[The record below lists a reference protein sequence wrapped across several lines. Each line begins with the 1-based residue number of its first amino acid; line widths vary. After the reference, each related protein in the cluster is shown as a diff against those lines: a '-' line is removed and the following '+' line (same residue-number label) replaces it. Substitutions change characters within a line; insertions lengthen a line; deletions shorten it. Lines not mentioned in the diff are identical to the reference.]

1 VTTDRTPP
9 PGAPAPA
16 TPARAGRSRLTAAER
31 RSEIIAAAQSVF
43 AASGLAG
50 ARTSTIAD
58 AAGVAESMLY
68 RHFTSKQELFE
79 VAVVEPVADFVEGVI
94 SGADGLLDWDGPGSR
109 AFYESFL
116 ETMAA
121 VLPLLGVALFS
132 DAREGRRFYNDKIVP
147 LFDRYEDKVGVALDG
162 MPGHGVS
169 AAFLSRA
176 VIGII
181 FLITLDAAYRE
192 PAGALNPDDTVHTA
206 EAVRSF
212 VAAALGGSGADDLLD
227 ILAGIE
233 AMRRPGDGPPAAKPP
248 VVSEESWAHYW
259 AARAA
264 AARRRDEHSHHVEA
278 ENQTLRRIV
287 SDQAIELERLRSAR
301 AQVLP
306 DQPSAPV

>member
-1 VTTDRTPP
+1 MP
-9 PGAPAPA
+9 AHPAPA
-16 TPARAGRSRLTAAER
+16 RPARSRLTAAER
-31 RSEIIAAAQSVF
+31 RREIIAAAQSVF
-43 AASGLAG
+43 ATSGLAG
-50 ARTSTIAD
+50 SRTSTIAD

-68 RHFTSKQELFE
+68 RHFASKQELFE
-79 VAVVEPVADFVEGVI
+79 VAVVEPVAEFVEGVI
-94 SGADGLLDWDGPGSR
+94 SGADQLLDWEGPGSR

-116 ETMAA
+116 ETMAT

-132 DAREGRRFYNDKIVP
+132 DAQEGRRFYNDKIVP
-147 LFDRYEDKVGVALDG
+147 LFDRYEHKVGVALDG
-162 MPGHGVS
+162 IPGHSVS

-192 PAGALNPDDTVHTA
+192 PAGALGPEDTVHTA

-227 ILAGIE
+227 RLAGIE
-233 AMRRPGDGPPAAKPP
+233 AMRRSADAPPADKPA

-264 AARRRDEHSHHVEA
+264 ATRRGNDHLGKVEA

-287 SDQAIELERLRSAR
+287 ADQAIELERLRSAAVSR
-301 AQVLP
+301 LE
-306 DQPSAPV
+306 

>member
-1 VTTDRTPP
+1 MTTQQTPEVP
-9 PGAPAPA
+9 ADSAPVRPG
-16 TPARAGRSRLTAAER
+16 RGRLTAAER
-31 RSEIIAAAQSVF
+31 RREIIAAAQSVF

-68 RHFTSKQELFE
+68 RHFASKQELFE

-94 SGADGLLDWDGPGSR
+94 SGADQLLDWEGPGSR

-116 ETMAA
+116 QTMAT

-132 DAREGRRFYNDKIVP
+132 DAQEGRRFYNDKIVP

-192 PAGALNPDDTVHTA
+192 TPGPLTPEDTVHTA

-227 ILAGIE
+227 VLAGIE
-233 AMRRPGDGPPAAKPP
+233 AMRRPGDDPPTDKPP

-259 AARAA
+259 AARTAA
-264 AARRRDEHSHHVEA
+264 TRRGNDHVDQVEA

-287 SDQAIELERLRSAR
+287 ADQAIELERLRSAATR
-301 AQVLP
+301 
-306 DQPSAPV
+306 SK

>member
-1 VTTDRTPP
+1 MTTEQTPP
-9 PGAPAPA
+9 EV
-16 TPARAGRSRLTAAER
+16 PARPGRGRLTAAER
-31 RSEIIAAAQSVF
+31 RREIVAAAQSVF

-68 RHFTSKQELFE
+68 RHFASKQELFE
-79 VAVVEPVADFVEGVI
+79 VAVVEPVAEFVEGVI
-94 SGADGLLDWDGPGSR
+94 SGADQLLDWEGPGSR

-116 ETMAA
+116 ETMAT

-132 DAREGRRFYNDKIVP
+132 DAQEGRRFYNDKIVP
-147 LFDRYEDKVGVALDG
+147 LFDRYEHKVGVALDG
-162 MPGHGVS
+162 MPGHSVS

-181 FLITLDAAYRE
+181 FLITLDASYRE
-192 PAGALNPDDTVHTA
+192 PRGGLSPKDTVHTA

-227 ILAGIE
+227 RLAGIE
-233 AMRRPGDGPPAAKPP
+233 AMRRPADDPPVEKPP

-259 AARAA
+259 AARASA
-264 AARRRDEHSHHVEA
+264 NRRGSEHLTRVEA
-278 ENQTLRRIV
+278 ENQTLRTIV
-287 SDQAIELERLRSAR
+287 ADQAIELERLRSAST
-301 AQVLP
+301 
-306 DQPSAPV
+306 SAHE

>member
-1 VTTDRTPP
+1 MTTQQMP
-9 PGAPAPA
+9 PGVPASPE
-16 TPARAGRSRLTAAER
+16 PARAGRSRLTAAER
-31 RSEIIAAAQSVF
+31 RREIIAAAQSVF
-43 AASGLAG
+43 ATSGLAG

-68 RHFTSKQELFE
+68 RHFASKQELFE

-116 ETMAA
+116 ETMTA

-132 DAREGRRFYNDKIVP
+132 DAREGRRFYNDRIVP
-147 LFDRYEDKVGVALDG
+147 LFDRYEDKVSVALDG

-181 FLITLDAAYRE
+181 FLITLDGTYRE
-192 PAGALNPDDTVHTA
+192 PPGPLTPEDTVHTA

-227 ILAGIE
+227 RLAGVE
-233 AMRRPGDGPPAAKPP
+233 AMRRPGDGPPADKPP
-248 VVSEESWAHYW
+248 VVSGESWAHYW

-264 AARRRDEHSHHVEA
+264 AGRRGDDHLDQVKA
-278 ENQTLRRIV
+278 ENEILRRIV
-287 SDQAIELERLRSAR
+287 ADQAIELERLRSAR
-301 AQVLP
+301 GQASP
-306 DQPSAPV
+306 DRPSPLV

>member
-1 VTTDRTPP
+1 VTEQQTPLEV
-9 PGAPAPA
+9 
-16 TPARAGRSRLTAAER
+16 PARPGRSRLTAAER
-31 RSEIIAAAQSVF
+31 RREIIAAAQSVF

-68 RHFTSKQELFE
+68 RHFSSKQELFE

-94 SGADGLLDWDGPGSR
+94 SGADQLLDWEGPGSR

-116 ETMAA
+116 ETMAT

-132 DAREGRRFYNDKIVP
+132 DAQEGRRFYNDKIVP
-147 LFDRYEDKVGVALDG
+147 LFDRYEHKVGAALDG
-162 MPGHGVS
+162 MPGHSVS

-181 FLITLDAAYRE
+181 FLITLDTSYRD
-192 PAGALNPDDTVHTA
+192 PGGAVTSEDTIHTA
-206 EAVRSF
+206 ETVRSF

-227 ILAGIE
+227 RLAGIE
-233 AMRRPGDGPPAAKPP
+233 AMRRPADDPPADKPP

-259 AARAA
+259 AARTA
-264 AARRRDEHSHHVEA
+264 AARRAGEHLAQVED

-287 SDQAIELERLRSAR
+287 ADQAIELERLRSA
-301 AQVLP
+301 
-306 DQPSAPV
+306 SAAKFK

>member
-1 VTTDRTPP
+1 MTTPQMP
-9 PGAPAPA
+9 PG
-16 TPARAGRSRLTAAER
+16 TPAHPTPERGGRGRLTAAER
-31 RSEIIAAAQSVF
+31 RREIIAAAQSVF

-68 RHFTSKQELFE
+68 RHFASKQELFE

-94 SGADGLLDWDGPGSR
+94 NGADQLLDWEGPGSR

-147 LFDRYEDKVGVALDG
+147 LFDRYEHKVGVALDA

-169 AAFLSRA
+169 ATFLSRA

-192 PAGALNPDDTVHTA
+192 PPGALNPEDTVHTA

-233 AMRRPGDGPPAAKPP
+233 AMRRPDDCPPADKPA
-248 VVSEESWAHYW
+248 VVGEESWAHYW

-264 AARRRDEHSHHVEA
+264 ATRRRNEHLDQVEA

-287 SDQAIELERLRSAR
+287 ADQAIELERLRSAR
-301 AQVLP
+301 ARMSPNKPSSLP
-306 DQPSAPV
+306 

>member
-1 VTTDRTPP
+1 MTTRQTPP
-9 PGAPAPA
+9 EVPAHPAPA
-16 TPARAGRSRLTAAER
+16 RPGRGRLTAAER
-31 RSEIIAAAQSVF
+31 RREIIAAAQSVF

-58 AAGVAESMLY
+58 AAGIAESMLY
-68 RHFTSKQELFE
+68 RHFSSKQELFE
-79 VAVVEPVADFVEGVI
+79 VAVVEPVANFVEGVI
-94 SGADGLLDWDGPGSR
+94 SGADQLLDWEGPGSR

-116 ETMAA
+116 ETMAT

-132 DAREGRRFYNDKIVP
+132 DAQEGRRFYNDKIVP
-147 LFDRYEDKVGVALDG
+147 LFDRYEDKVGVALDA

-169 AAFLSRA
+169 ASFLSRA

-192 PAGALNPDDTVHTA
+192 PPGTLTPEDTVHTA
-206 EAVRSF
+206 EAVRAF
-212 VAAALGGSGADDLLD
+212 VAAALGGSGADDMLD

-233 AMRRPGDGPPAAKPP
+233 AMRRPADDPPADKPP

-259 AARAA
+259 AARTA
-264 AARRRDEHSHHVEA
+264 AARRGNDHLDQMEA

-287 SDQAIELERLRSAR
+287 ADQAIELERLRSAI
-301 AQVLP
+301 P
-306 DQPSAPV
+306 KSK

>member
-1 VTTDRTPP
+1 VITEQMP
-9 PGAPAPA
+9 PGVPAYQA
-16 TPARAGRSRLTAAER
+16 SARGGRARLTAAER
-31 RSEIIAAAQSVF
+31 RKEIIAAAQSVF

-68 RHFTSKQELFE
+68 RHFASKQELFE

-94 SGADGLLDWDGPGSR
+94 SGADGLLDWEGPGSR

-116 ETMAA
+116 ETMAT

-147 LFDRYEDKVGVALDG
+147 LFDRYEDKVGVALDR

-169 AAFLSRA
+169 PAFLARA

-192 PAGALNPDDTVHTA
+192 QPGALNPQDTVHTA

-233 AMRRPGDGPPAAKPP
+233 AMRQPADGPPAEKPP

-264 AARRRDEHSHHVEA
+264 AARRGDDHLDQVKA
-278 ENQTLRRIV
+278 ENETLRRIV
-287 SDQAIELERLRSAR
+287 ADQAIELERLRSAR
-301 AQVLP
+301 ARVLP
-306 DQPSAPV
+306 DEPSPLS